1 MRFEDFS
8 GRILSFKDR
17 KVAKKQMLK
26 KFIMTKWQV
35 VHCQMNMTTIQ
46 TSLFALLSDK
56 TFVFSEGI
64 FSLAIGHPSL
74 RKFRES

>member
-1 MRFEDFS
+1 
-8 GRILSFKDR
+8 
-17 KVAKKQMLK
+17 MLR
-26 KFIMTKWQV
+26 KWQV

-46 TSLFALLSDK
+46 TSLFALLSEK

>member
-8 GRILSFKDR
+8 GRILSFKDP
-17 KVAKKQMLK
+17 KVAKKQMLR
-26 KFIMTKWQV
+26 KWQV

-46 TSLFALLSDK
+46 TSLFALLSEK